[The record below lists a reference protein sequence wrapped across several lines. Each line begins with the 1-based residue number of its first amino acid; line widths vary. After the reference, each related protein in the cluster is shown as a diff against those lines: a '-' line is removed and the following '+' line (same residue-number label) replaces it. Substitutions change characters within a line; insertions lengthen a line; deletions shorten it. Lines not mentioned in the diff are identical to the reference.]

1 MKFQRSCVYDTNVTD
16 FGTRYIHR
24 TTMFWQWFA
33 ACSSGTR
40 STTRLNRRW
49 HVRDRKTR
57 RHPRTIRNKLS
68 EERGRTFEPNYRS
81 FRPLQTKCST
91 ALTALAVHQG
101 DKQTRRLSLASLPSF
116 SDAFSF
122 FLQWTTI
129 LFPRTNANCRA
140 LLSEISVF
148 LAPRRSLYGL
158 ISLSL
163 LCLLHST
170 IVYLSYF
177 PSLYFAAP
185 FNVQCCRHTS
195 FPLSHRIA
203 FCHLAFLI
211 FWNFINALLQLND
224 VSWQKA
230 FVLFKELT
238 VTRKK
243 GKWNVFKLDPWRDNA
258 MHDMFWATDVRYW
271 FANNIDVTGATY
283 CYQLQHNFV

>member
-1 MKFQRSCVYDTNVTD
+1 
-16 FGTRYIHR
+16 
-24 TTMFWQWFA
+24 MFWQWFA

-129 LFPRTNANCRA
+129 LFPRTNANYRTA
-140 LLSEISVF
+140 EAKFRSFSHRGVRNMVWSHSHYSVSFTLQLCIF
-148 LAPRRSLYGL
+148 LTFPPST
-158 ISLSL
+158 SL
-163 LCLLHST
+163 LRLMYSAAATLRSHIASHS
-170 IVYLSYF
+170 
-177 PSLYFAAP
+177 
-185 FNVQCCRHTS
+185 
-195 FPLSHRIA
+195 
-203 FCHLAFLI
+203 
-211 FWNFINALLQLND
+211 
-224 VSWQKA
+224 
-230 FVLFKELT
+230 
-238 VTRKK
+238 VT
-243 GKWNVFKLDPWRDNA
+243 WR
-258 MHDMFWATDVRYW
+258 F
-271 FANNIDVTGATY
+271 
-283 CYQLQHNFV
+283 